1 MSEAPRRRT
10 RLERLA
16 GLIARSMGKGWDQ
29 RAGGTG
35 PAGDPAPG
43 ASPSSPRSAPSAGSA
58 SAASSPDSVGPAG
71 STGSADPGGRPGR
84 ARPAGSPRRQGSENV
99 NAGRGGAPRTRS
111 GARGARGPAKPA
123 REQVTSRLTLE
134 RIESMLA
141 SEMSYRIRREEDQG
155 HATLMGNWDGF
166 PFIIEIPAEHDGWLL
181 VSGDWAEPGPE
192 GQRDELASAVN
203 DWNRDRFF
211 PTVAIVDGPDGP
223 FVRAIYIT
231 DLRSGITDDQLRL
244 HLDTALASCTQAL
257 RTVGPLLPEL

>member
-16 GLIARSMGKGWDQ
+16 DLIARSMGKGWDQ
-29 RAGGTG
+29 RADGAARTAPG
-35 PAGDPAPG
+35 PSSSTG
-43 ASPSSPRSAPSAGSA
+43 ASPTSAGSPP
-58 SAASSPDSVGPAG
+58 SSSSGSVGSAN
-71 STGSADPGGRPGR
+71 SADPDDS
-84 ARPAGSPRRQGSENV
+84 ARPTGSPRRQGSENV
-99 NAGRGGAPRTRS
+99 STGRGGATRTRS
-111 GARGARGPAKPA
+111 GARGSRGPPPRP

-134 RIESMLA
+134 RVESMLA
-141 SEMSYRIRREEDQG
+141 SEMSYRIRHEEDEG

-181 VSGDWAEPGPE
+181 VSGDWAEPGSE
-192 GQRDELASAVN
+192 GQRDELALAVN

-211 PTVAIVDGPDGP
+211 PTVAIVDSPEGP
-223 FVRAIYIT
+223 FIRAIYIT
-231 DLRSGITDDQLRL
+231 DLRAGITDDQLRL

>member
-16 GLIARSMGKGWDQ
+16 GFIARSMGKGWDR
-29 RAGGTG
+29 RAGAARS
-35 PAGDPAPG
+35 AGDSSPG
-43 ASPSSPRSAPSAGSA
+43 PSPSSARSAPSAGSA
-58 SAASSPDSVGPAG
+58 PGGPSSDSVDPVDSAD
-71 STGSADPGGRPGR
+71 SADPFGRPNR
-84 ARPAGSPRRQGSENV
+84 ARPLGSPRRHGSENV
-99 NAGRGGAPRTRS
+99 SAGPGGAPRTRS
-111 GARGARGPAKPA
+111 GARGARGSAQPAD
-123 REQVTSRLTLE
+123 EQVTSRLTLE

-181 VSGDWAEPGPE
+181 ISGDWAEPGPE

-203 DWNRDRFF
+203 DWNRDRYF
-211 PTVAIVDGPDGP
+211 PTVAIVDGPEGP
-223 FVRAIYIT
+223 FIRAIYIT
-231 DLRSGITDDQLRL
+231 DLRAGITDDQLRL

-257 RTVGPLLPEL
+257 RAIAPLLPEL

>member
-29 RAGGTG
+29 RAGGAAG
-35 PAGDPAPG
+35 PGQHRRAGQAPPP
-43 ASPSSPRSAPSAGSA
+43 ASPSSAGSAPSSSSGSAGSA
-58 SAASSPDSVGPAG
+58 NSADSAGHARSAG
-71 STGSADPGGRPGR
+71 SH
-84 ARPAGSPRRQGSENV
+84 RRQGSENV
-99 NAGRGGAPRTRS
+99 NSGRGGAPRTRS
-111 GARGARGPAKPA
+111 GARGTRGPAQPA

>member
-1 MSEAPRRRT
+1 MSEAPRRRA
-10 RLERLA
+10 RLERLV

-29 RAGGTG
+29 RAGASRSAGAPSPG
-35 PAGDPAPG
+35 P
-43 ASPSSPRSAPSAGSA
+43 SPSSARSAPSAGSA
-58 SAASSPDSVGPAG
+58 PGGPSSDSAGPSD
-71 STGSADPGGRPGR
+71 STGSADPVGR

-99 NAGRGGAPRTRS
+99 SAGRGGAPRTRS
-111 GARGARGPAKPA
+111 GAWRSRRPAQPA

-192 GQRDELASAVN
+192 GQRDELASAIN

-211 PTVAIVDGPDGP
+211 PTVAIVDGPEGP
-223 FVRAIYIT
+223 FIRAIYIT
-231 DLRSGITDDQLRL
+231 DLRAGITDDQLRL

-257 RTVGPLLPEL
+257 RTVGPLLPEM

>member
-29 RAGGTG
+29 RADAARS
-35 PAGDPAPG
+35 AGDSSPG
-43 ASPSSPRSAPSAGSA
+43 PSPSSARSAPSAGSA
-58 SAASSPDSVGPAG
+58 PGAPSSD
-71 STGSADPGGRPGR
+71 SADPADSANSADPAGR
-84 ARPAGSPRRQGSENV
+84 ARPAGNPRRRGSENV
-99 NAGRGGAPRTRS
+99 SAGRGGAPRTRS
-111 GARGARGPAKPA
+111 GARGARGPAQPA

-141 SEMSYRIRREEDQG
+141 SEMSYRIRREEDRG
-155 HATLMGNWDGF
+155 HATLMGNWDSF

-203 DWNRDRFF
+203 DWNRDHFF
-211 PTVAIVDGPDGP
+211 PTVAIVDGPEGP
-223 FVRAIYIT
+223 FIRAIYIT